1 MTNPAFNP
9 EDPRLTAFV
18 LGEIDDSD
26 RAEIEQLLETSPE
39 AQAAVKEIE
48 ETIGVLKEGLASEP
62 TPELTAEQ
70 RATVEEQLAGATVA
84 SAAEATPQRP
94 SARFGKLAGTIASVA
109 ALGLVVT
116 LAVPQLEPAREALM
130 APLNQ
135 LTAEPSGT
143 ADMVAMDDLADD
155 GDGREIKF
163 ASESS
168 KRLGSFGE
176 PEYLPVENLVADA
189 GRVLIELTPESTP
202 AQPGSSGARVRG
214 SSAFGASNE
223 GRSVSNFEKRD
234 GAKRGLATLG
244 EKVVDYDR
252 SSPAKDSNGSQVK
265 QRLVADTGSR
275 PQSTRPQSASSRQ
288 GGFLGGAGG
297 RPAQSSTRPVAA
309 PMAESEVSKAGAG
322 SADSPQSVGRSTK
335 GFRPPPPAS
344 VSGGRGA
351 NNVSLSNQLGGA
363 TGSKSVNGP
372 RVAEPQPGNSKPA
385 KPHTREAIVRNKT
398 LVAPA
403 NPSAPFSVDK
413 NKGRLSGST
422 SKGGIADATAPTSK
436 PATAFD
442 VAGSGVKGPRPDG
455 DSAADRAMRGSTV
468 ANRKLADELQK
479 QIQQVEL
486 TKGLSQK
493 EKAQRQVALVK
504 AAERESKIK
513 EASGRGFQRVQVGGD
528 GEAAGKN
535 SAAMKAY
542 RESYAA
548 LVKGKK
554 ISELAEQIREE
565 QTHLAAIDSGAT
577 RRVSGR
583 GFGLEGR
590 DLQTQLQQYSESLS
604 LARTSKERVSEA
616 KLQTF
621 GFGNETYEAIVENN
635 FIVPVVGDKEKS
647 LSTISIDVDTA
658 SYANMRRFLSRDQ
671 LPPANSVRIEELV
684 NYFKYD
690 YPEPEGNDPFSVTT
704 ELASCPW
711 QPSHRLAMVGLKAR
725 TIDKAQRPPTNLV
738 FLLDVSGSMRASNK
752 LPLVQQSMRLLVE
765 EMTED
770 DRVSIVTYASNAG
783 VRMKSTLG
791 SKKQEILAAIN
802 GLRAGGSTNGEG
814 GIRMAYDEANRH
826 YFQGGANRV
835 ILCSDGDFN
844 VGKSSDG
851 ELVELIQEKAASGV
865 FLSVFGFGMGN
876 LKDAKLE
883 KLADKGNGHYGYIDN
898 LNEAKKVFQDEL
910 VGTLY
915 TVAKDVKLQVEFNPA
930 TVGAYR
936 LIGYENRKLAAQ
948 DFTDD
953 TKDAGE
959 IGSGHTVT
967 ALYEIIPKHVLLAEP
982 SVDGLKYQA
991 TAKNPADEGAR
1002 KAAGDTPAKETVDLV
1017 KTQPVDQ
1024 ELMTV
1029 KLRYKKPDEEVS
1041 QPVQQDFLVKDV
1053 SIAGK
1058 QISAVSDDLMFAA
1071 SVASFGMNLR
1081 GSKYRG
1087 NWGFAEVLETA
1098 QGAQGEGNNA
1108 QRTEFIQLVQ
1118 RAMRITGQQT
1128 GPQPRTNQ
1136 GTTTRPSELA
1146 GVQARVKASVE
1157 GKYRRLV
1164 KKIEVRD
1171 DFQRFGAFND
1181 YGHWDGTEYSGH
1193 KDLPPGNWVYVY
1205 PNWYIWAEAV
1215 VPAAESAAPK
1225 AEPAAPKA
1233 EDKPAVK

>member
-26 RAEIEQLLETSPE
+26 RAEIEQLLESSPE

-62 TPELTAEQ
+62 VPELTAEQ
-70 RATVEEQLAGATVA
+70 RAAVEEQLAAPTVA
-84 SAAEATPQRP
+84 AATEPLVKRP
-94 SARFGKLAGTIASVA
+94 ARFGKLAGAVASVA

-116 LAVPQLEPAREALM
+116 LAAPQLQPARDAMKSSLNHLASRSDGPAETVALVEFENATGFSDRVDDADYKGIVLASKLPTAHDHFEEAAGESNANGGFGQPATNPSESFDSLESAQLSVDAERVQIGLGDEESKRR
-130 APLNQ
+130 APTSTTVDPAARAVKRGRSQ
-135 LTAEPSGT
+135 LAQTVPAEKPADADSVFRAKEVSRTDSPQRLIADSGSRPQGR
-143 ADMVAMDDLADD
+143 DGQSKS
-155 GDGREIKF
+155 GDGRE
-163 ASESS
+163 
-168 KRLGSFGE
+168 RH
-176 PEYLPVENLVADA
+176 LVLRA
-189 GRVLIELTPESTP
+189 GRPAPGNSDSKNDSFSSSTAGLPNGFRPHPSAP
-202 AQPGSSGARVRG
+202 ASGERAADKSGLSKQLAGAVGGKAVEGARGAAPKDGNPLTRETIVRNKLLI
-214 SSAFGASNE
+214 GAE
-223 GRSVSNFEKRD
+223 VSK
-234 GAKRGLATLG
+234 
-244 EKVVDYDR
+244 
-252 SSPAKDSNGSQVK
+252 
-265 QRLVADTGSR
+265 
-275 PQSTRPQSASSRQ
+275 PQSASGEAAADSP
-288 GGFLGGAGG
+288 G
-297 RPAQSSTRPVAA
+297 PARPVALLPGQDRAKKNVLFLEESA
-309 PMAESEVSKAGAG
+309 P
-322 SADSPQSVGRSTK
+322 
-335 GFRPPPPAS
+335 
-344 VSGGRGA
+344 
-351 NNVSLSNQLGGA
+351 A
-363 TGSKSVNGP
+363 TGQKRKFV
-372 RVAEPQPGNSKPA
+372 
-385 KPHTREAIVRNKT
+385 TR
-398 LVAPA
+398 
-403 NPSAPFSVDK
+403 
-413 NKGRLSGST
+413 KGL
-422 SKGGIADATAPTSK
+422 AAPTE
-436 PATAFD
+436 AD
-442 VAGSGVKGPRPDG
+442 VLR
-455 DSAADRAMRGSTV
+455 RIR
-468 ANRKLADELQK
+468 
-479 QIQQVEL
+479 
-486 TKGLSQK
+486 
-493 EKAQRQVALVK
+493 
-504 AAERESKIK
+504 EREEALAPK
-513 EASGRGFQRVQVGGD
+513 EIT
-528 GEAAGKN
+528 ET
-535 SAAMKAY
+535 
-542 RESYAA
+542 
-548 LVKGKK
+548 
-554 ISELAEQIREE
+554 LAELSKE
-565 QTHLAAIDSGAT
+565 QQTQLAAIDSGAT

-590 DLQTQLQQYSESLS
+590 DLQEQLRQHSDRLS
-604 LARTSKERVSEA
+604 RARTSQEKMPEA
-616 KLQTF
+616 KLQAF
-621 GFGNETYEAIVENN
+621 GFGAETYEAIVEND
-635 FIVPVVGDKEKS
+635 FIVPVIGDKEKS
-647 LSTISIDVDTA
+647 LSTISVDVDTA
-658 SYANMRRFLSRDQ
+658 SYSNMRRFLSRDQ

-690 YPEPEGNDPFSVTT
+690 YPEPEGNEPFSVKT

-711 QPSHRLAMVGLKAR
+711 QPSHRLAMIGLKAK

-783 VRMKSTLG
+783 VRLGSTLG
-791 SKKQEILAAIN
+791 SKKQGILAAIN
-802 GLRAGGSTNGEG
+802 GLQAGGSTNGEG

-844 VGKSSDG
+844 VGKSSDD

-967 ALYEIIPKHVLLAEP
+967 ALYEIIPKHVLLERP

-991 TAKNPADEGAR
+991 TAKKPADEGAR
-1002 KAAGDTPAKETVDLV
+1002 ETAGDAPAKEAVDSL
-1017 KTQPVDQ
+1017 KTQSVDQ
-1024 ELMTV
+1024 ELLTV

-1041 QPVQQDFLVKDV
+1041 EAVENDYAVLDV
-1053 SIAGK
+1053 EIAGK
-1058 QISAVSDDLMFAA
+1058 QLSAISDDLMFAA

-1087 NWGFAEVLETA
+1087 NWGFAEALETA

-1118 RAMRITGQQT
+1118 RAMRITGQQG
-1128 GPQPRTNQ
+1128 GPQPSTGQ
-1136 GTTTRPSELA
+1136 GTTTRPGELDA
-1146 GVQARVKASVE
+1146 TAARLKASTD

-1181 YGHWDGTEYSGH
+1181 FGHWDGTEYAGH

-1205 PNWYIWAEAV
+1205 PNWYIWAEAI
-1215 VPAAESAAPK
+1215 VPPTEAAAPK
-1225 AEPAAPKA
+1225 AEPTAPKP
-1233 EDKPAVK
+1233 EDKPAEEEPAVK